1 MSVEK
6 TIRVLSANGGCCVC
20 GGKNDLIRYEMQ
32 DIDLK
37 PAIFLMHS
45 GCSEELKSGKVNRPA
60 FWENPNCVIETI
72 PKK

>member
-37 PAIFLMHS
+37 PAIFFD
-45 GCSEELKSGKVNRPA
+45 A
-60 FWENPNCVIETI
+60 
-72 PKK
+72 